1 MSAFKSPT
9 PRAKRKS
16 FSEVL
21 EQIEFGGVS
30 QQATDEL
37 NDLIHAITETGKSGS
52 MTLTIKIKPIGNT
65 GQVEIDADVKA
76 KQPAPTRGKTLMF
89 CTPDNN
95 MQRENLRQQ
104 SIEGLRTVDEEV
116 AASGPLR
123 AVN

>member
-16 FSEVL
+16 FAQFL
-21 EQIEFGGVS
+21 EQVEFGSVA

-52 MTLTIKIKPIGNT
+52 LTITIKIKPIGNT
-65 GQVEIDADVKA
+65 GQVEIDSDVKA

-95 MQRENLRQQ
+95 MQRENPRQQ
-104 SIEGLRTVDEEV
+104 LLEGLRTADEEAS
-116 AASGPLR
+116 AAPLR